1 MVSKV
6 QPTLPCG
13 SIHSSRSAVYSVRF
27 MPSSVLP
34 AVVGVVLLFLVGA
47 LALLAEWRSPAAR
60 WFGAL
65 NFCLAA
71 ATGLGSASTSAAY
84 GEATRALAFG
94 KAANGVAALAFAALY
109 LQLAAIARSTPHASL
124 ARLRRFVPVAV
135 ALSLAGG
142 VLSSTTPWVVAGE
155 TWVAGSGYV
164 PIFGPAAIPVI
175 AAIVVIVGG
184 LVTFVVA
191 IHRHGSPRQRRE
203 VRAIAVGVLLFD
215 LLGMVLLAMV
225 LPRLGI
231 PTVQWAPSSLAA
243 GSIVMLGAMVLTR
256 QRELEARDSQR
267 SLSRRP
273 RRERAAGADEPSC
286 RACATCGAMLT
297 PSVAMAHC
305 PLDGGEMHEGA
316 DPWPG
321 QIIDE
326 RFRVDALLGAGGM
339 GRVYRGRHL
348 KLELPIA
355 VKLLNADLAADR
367 RTVERF
373 AREARA
379 AMRIRSPHVVTVHDF
394 GEIPPGI
401 PFLTMEVI
409 EGRSLNALLVDGGRL
424 AAPSVALLAVQV
436 ARGLV
441 AAHEQGVIHRDL
453 KPDNVL
459 VVRAGG
465 ADVAKIV
472 DFGLAKIVG
481 EPFAGGDL
489 TTMGRVFGT
498 PGYIAPEQASGR
510 AATDKSDVYALGVI
524 LYRARAGRKPF
535 EGSPLELLA
544 AHIGQTP
551 PPLGDDPLDRLILS
565 LLVKSPET
573 RPDAAAVI
581 DQFLPLAGDAT
592 RLAPEGAAT
601 ASLTAMD
608 PTLPATPKPA
618 GEPE

>member
-1 MVSKV
+1 
-6 QPTLPCG
+6 
-13 SIHSSRSAVYSVRF
+13 

-47 LALLAEWRSPAAR
+47 LALLAEWRSEEAR

-71 ATGLGSASTSAAY
+71 ATGFGSASTSAAY
-84 GEATRALAFG
+84 GQAARALAFG
-94 KAANGVAALAFAALY
+94 KAANGAAALAFVALY
-109 LQLAAIARSTPHASL
+109 LQLAAIARATPHPSL
-124 ARLRRFVPVAV
+124 ARLRRFVPMAV
-135 ALSLAGG
+135 ALSLVGG
-142 VLSSTTPWVVAGE
+142 ALASATPLVVAGE
-155 TWVAGSGYV
+155 TWIAGSGYV
-164 PIFGPAAIPVI
+164 PTFGPAAWPVFVVI
-175 AAIVVIVGG
+175 AVIVAGMVS
-184 LVTFVVA
+184 LVVT

-203 VRAIAVGVLLFD
+203 VRAIAIGVLLFD
-215 LLGMVLLAMV
+215 LFGMVLLAMV
-225 LPRLGI
+225 LPHLGA
-231 PTVQWAPSSLAA
+231 PTVQWAPASLAA

-256 QRELEARDSQR
+256 QRELEARDSQK
-267 SLSRRP
+267 SLGRRP
-273 RRERAAGADEPSC
+273 RRERTPGAAEPSC
-286 RACATCGAMLT
+286 RACVSCGAMLT

-305 PLDGGEMHEGA
+305 PLDGGEMREGA

-321 QIIDE
+321 QVIDE
-326 RFRVDALLGAGGM
+326 RFAVDALLGAGGM

-348 KLELPIA
+348 KLELPVA

-379 AMRIRSPHVVTVHDF
+379 AMRIRSPYVVTVHDF

-409 EGRSLNALLVDGGRL
+409 EGRSLNVLLADGGRL
-424 AAPSVALLAVQV
+424 TAPSVALLAVQI
-436 ARGLV
+436 ARGLG
-441 AAHEQGVIHRDL
+441 AAHAQGVIHRDL

-459 VVRAGG
+459 VVRTSGS
-465 ADVAKIV
+465 DVAKIV

-481 EPFAGGDL
+481 EAFAGGDV

-498 PGYIAPEQASGR
+498 PAYIAPEQASGR
-510 AATDKSDVYALGVI
+510 AATDKSDVYALGVM

-535 EGSPLELLA
+535 EGSALELLA

-551 PPLGDDPLDRLILS
+551 PPLGDEPLDRLILS
-565 LLVKSPET
+565 LLTKSAEM
-573 RPDAAAVI
+573 RPNADAVIERFLPFADGAALLALEGTSAAA
-581 DQFLPLAGDAT
+581 
-592 RLAPEGAAT
+592 R
-601 ASLTAMD
+601 SMMD

-618 GEPE
+618 DGK

>member
-1 MVSKV
+1 
-6 QPTLPCG
+6 
-13 SIHSSRSAVYSVRF
+13 
-27 MPSSVLP
+27 MPSSAVP

-47 LALLAEWRSPAAR
+47 LALLAEWRATEAR

-71 ATGLGSASTSAAY
+71 ATGLGSASTSTSFGYAA
-84 GEATRALAFG
+84 RALAIG
-94 KAANGVAALAFAALY
+94 KAANGAAALAFAALY
-109 LQLAAIARSTPHASL
+109 LQLSAIARTTPHPSV
-124 ARLRRFVPVAV
+124 ARLRRLVPLAV

-142 VLSSTTPWVVAGE
+142 AFAATPLVIAGE
-155 TWVAGSGYV
+155 RWTAGSGYV
-164 PIFGPAAIPVI
+164 PTFGPAAWPLLAIVALIVAGTVALVI
-175 AAIVVIVGG
+175 AIY
-184 LVTFVVA
+184 
-191 IHRHGSPRQRRE
+191 RHGSPRQRRE
-203 VRAIAVGVLLFD
+203 VTWIAIGVLLFD
-215 LLGMVLLAMV
+215 LAGMVLLALV
-225 LPRLGI
+225 LPRLGV
-231 PTVQWAPSSLAA
+231 PTVQWAPTSLAA

-267 SLSRRP
+267 SWSRRSRP
-273 RRERAAGADEPSC
+273 ERSPPARSDGERSC
-286 RACATCGAMLT
+286 RACVTCGAMLT

-305 PLDGGEMHEGA
+305 PLDGGEMRDGA

-321 QIIDE
+321 QIVDE
-326 RFRVDALLGAGGM
+326 RFAIEALLGAGGM
-339 GRVYRGRHL
+339 GRVYRARHL
-348 KLELPIA
+348 RLDVPVAI
-355 VKLLNADLAADR
+355 KLLNADLAADR

-409 EGRSLNALLVDGGRL
+409 EGQSLNVLLADGGRL
-424 AAPSVALLAVQV
+424 TAPSVAQLAVQV

-441 AAHEQGVIHRDL
+441 AAHQEGVIHRDL

-459 VVRAGG
+459 VVRSGD

-481 EPFAGGDL
+481 EPLGGGEL

-498 PGYIAPEQASGR
+498 PAYIAPEQASGR
-510 AATDKSDVYALGVI
+510 GSNARSDVYALGVI

-535 EGSPLELLA
+535 EGSALELLA
-544 AHIGQTP
+544 AHISATP
-551 PPLGDDPLDRLILS
+551 PPLGDEPLDRLIMT
-565 LLVKSPET
+565 LLEKSPEA

-581 DQFLPLAGDAT
+581 ELFGRFTDGSRVLTLESARTLA
-592 RLAPEGAAT
+592 R
-601 ASLTAMD
+601 TAMD
-608 PTLPATPKPA
+608 PTLPATPKLS
-618 GEPE
+618 E

>member
-1 MVSKV
+1 
-6 QPTLPCG
+6 
-13 SIHSSRSAVYSVRF
+13 

-47 LALLAEWRSPAAR
+47 LALLAEWRSQEAR
-60 WFGAL
+60 WFAAL

-71 ATGLGSASTSAAY
+71 ATGLGAASTSAAY
-84 GEATRALAFG
+84 GQAARALAFG
-94 KAANGVAALAFAALY
+94 KAANGAATLAFVALY
-109 LQLAAIARSTPHASL
+109 LQLAAIARATPHASL

-135 ALSLAGG
+135 ALALVSGA
-142 VLSSTTPWVVAGE
+142 VAAATPLVVAGE

-164 PIFGPAAIPVI
+164 PTFGPAAWPVLVVT
-175 AAIVVIVGG
+175 AVIVAGMVS
-184 LVTFVVA
+184 LVVT

-203 VRAIAVGVLLFD
+203 VRAIAIGVLLFD
-215 LLGMVLLAMV
+215 LFGMVLLAMV
-225 LPRLGI
+225 LPRLGV
-231 PTVQWAPSSLAA
+231 PTVQWAPSALAA
-243 GSIVMLGAMVLTR
+243 GSIVMLSAMVLTR
-256 QRELEARDSQR
+256 QRELEARDSQK
-267 SLSRRP
+267 SLGRLP
-273 RRERAAGADEPSC
+273 RRERATGAGEPSC
-286 RACATCGAMLT
+286 RSCVSCGAMLT

-305 PLDGGEMHEGA
+305 PLDGGEMRVGA

-321 QIIDE
+321 QVIDE
-326 RFRVDALLGAGGM
+326 RFAVDALLGAGGM

-348 KLELPIA
+348 KLELPVA

-379 AMRIRSPHVVTVHDF
+379 AMRIRSPYVVTVHDF

-409 EGRSLNALLVDGGRL
+409 EGGSLNVLLADRGRL
-424 AAPSVALLAVQV
+424 TAPSVALLAVQI
-436 ARGLV
+436 ARGLA
-441 AAHEQGVIHRDL
+441 AAHGQGVIHRDL

-459 VVRAGG
+459 VVRTGDG
-465 ADVAKIV
+465 DVAKIV

-481 EPFAGGDL
+481 EPFAGGDV

-498 PGYIAPEQASGR
+498 PAYIAPEQASGR

-535 EGSPLELLA
+535 EGSALELLA

-551 PPLGDDPLDRLILS
+551 PPLGDEPLDRLILS
-565 LLVKSPET
+565 LLAKSPET
-573 RPDAAAVI
+573 RPDAGAVI
-581 DQFLPLAGDAT
+581 ERFLPLAGGAT
-592 RLAPEGAAT
+592 LLALEGASA
-601 ASLTAMD
+601 AARGMMD
-608 PTLPATPKPA
+608 PTLPATPKPDEA
-618 GEPE
+618 K

>member
-1 MVSKV
+1 M
-6 QPTLPCG
+6 
-13 SIHSSRSAVYSVRF
+13 RF
-27 MPSSVLP
+27 MPSALLP

-47 LALLAEWRSPAAR
+47 LALLAEWRSAEAR

-71 ATGLGSASTSAAY
+71 ATGLGSASTSAPY
-84 GEATRALAFG
+84 GQPARALAFG
-94 KAANGVAALAFAALY
+94 KAANAAAALAFVALY
-109 LQLAAIARSTPHASL
+109 MQLATIARATSHPSL
-124 ARLRRFVPVAV
+124 TRLRALVPVAV
-135 ALSLAGG
+135 ALSLVGG
-142 VLSSTTPWVVAGE
+142 ALASATPLVVAGE
-155 TWVAGSGYV
+155 RWVDGSGYV
-164 PIFGPAAIPVI
+164 PTFGPAAWPVLAAIAVI
-175 AAIVVIVGG
+175 AAGMVS
-184 LVTFVVA
+184 LVVA

-215 LLGMVLLAMV
+215 LFGMVLLAMV
-225 LPRLGI
+225 LPHLGVA
-231 PTVQWAPSSLAA
+231 TVQWAPASLAA

-256 QRELEARDSQR
+256 QREIEARDSQK
-267 SLSRRP
+267 SLGRRP
-273 RRERAAGADEPSC
+273 RRERTPGAGEPSC
-286 RACATCGAMLT
+286 RACVSCGAMLT

-305 PLDGGEMHEGA
+305 PLDGGEMRDGA

-326 RFRVDALLGAGGM
+326 RFAVDALLGAGGM

-348 KLELPIA
+348 KLALPIA
-355 VKLLNADLAADR
+355 IKLLNGDLAADR

-409 EGRSLNALLVDGGRL
+409 EGRSLNVLLADGGRL
-424 AAPSVALLAVQV
+424 TAASVALLAVQL

-441 AAHEQGVIHRDL
+441 AAHGQGVIHRDL

-465 ADVAKIV
+465 DVAKIV

-481 EPFAGGDL
+481 EAFGGGEV

-498 PGYIAPEQASGR
+498 PAYIAPEQASGR
-510 AATDKSDVYALGVI
+510 PATAKSDVYALGAI

-535 EGSPLELLA
+535 EGSALELLA
-544 AHIGQTP
+544 AHIGQGP
-551 PPLGDDPLDRLILS
+551 PPLGDGALDRLISS
-565 LLVKSPET
+565 LLEKNPAA
-573 RPDAAAVI
+573 RPDAAAVNER
-581 DQFLPLAGDAT
+581 FLPFAGDAT
-592 RLAPEGAAT
+592 VLATG
-601 ASLTAMD
+601 
-608 PTLPATPKPA
+608 K
-618 GEPE
+618 